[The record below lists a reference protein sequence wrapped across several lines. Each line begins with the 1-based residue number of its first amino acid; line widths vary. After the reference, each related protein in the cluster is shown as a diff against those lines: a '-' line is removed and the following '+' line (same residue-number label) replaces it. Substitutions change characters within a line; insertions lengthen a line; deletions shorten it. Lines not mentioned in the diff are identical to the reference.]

1 MDEENQTPL
10 VEEIKKEKVDD
21 EEVSDHEDLRSI
33 DHSFDNELEETASIK
48 NESIE
53 KDMSENAKSDD
64 DMQGSEVGSTVTSDS
79 ESGDDAASSKSFD
92 VKRKRHDKTSSS
104 QVNSFQE
111 KNRKIDS
118 TSPLKRNSSEYI
130 GRLNYLFRDARFFII
145 KSSNAENIALSKVKG
160 VWATLPQNQ
169 VKLSEAR
176 SQYFSGALDR
186 ACRTDA

>member
-64 DMQGSEVGSTVTSDS
+64 DMQG
-79 ESGDDAASSKSFD
+79 
-92 VKRKRHDKTSSS
+92 
-104 QVNSFQE
+104 
-111 KNRKIDS
+111 
-118 TSPLKRNSSEYI
+118 Y
-130 GRLNYLFRDARFFII
+130 RL
-145 KSSNAENIALSKVKG
+145 
-160 VWATLPQNQ
+160 Q
-169 VKLSEAR
+169 
-176 SQYFSGALDR
+176 
-186 ACRTDA
+186 